1 MYFYKDGVESFSLS
15 IERSFRLCFMI
26 WFERCISDSFS
37 CSFPNLRY
45 SQLESAI
52 YYQKCN
58 SIPKVSLLCLHLALY
73 RDGSGLLILC
83 DCVIS
88 HKICENNDRKLHL
101 ITYSIRNKKINNP
114 SSEGLMCIWWSSSW
128 CASFNIYWSILSLNN
143 LIITKVVYD
152 LVQMHFYEKFSLT
165 IISQMR
171 F

>member
-1 MYFYKDGVESFSLS
+1 MSFVEDYCDVLLQGFKH
-15 IERSFRLCFMI
+15 IRSFRLCFMI
-26 WFERCISDSFS
+26 WFERYISDCFS

-52 YYQKCN
+52 YCQKRN

-73 RDGSGLLILC
+73 HDGSGLLILC
-83 DCVIS
+83 NCVIS
-88 HKICENNDRKLHL
+88 HKWSKIASDR
-101 ITYSIRNKKINNP
+101 IYSIRNKKINNP

-128 CASFNIYWSILSLNN
+128 CASFNLSILSLNY

-152 LVQMHFYEKFSLT
+152 LVQMHFYEKCSLT